1 MAKKNNNYNIN
12 DLAIA
17 VAKGF
22 EEVNKNFDKK
32 FDQTDQKIDSVKFE
46 LSKKIEDEIK
56 SVKVEISFGLREV
69 KEEIKHLEERIDKNR
84 TTAVKDIDELVEK
97 VVACELDIS
106 KLKQKIAKLKLAN
119 S

>member
-1 MAKKNNNYNIN
+1 MLK
-12 DLAIA
+12 
-17 VAKGF
+17 
-22 EEVNKNFDKK
+22 E
-32 FDQTDQKIDSVKFE
+32 
-46 LSKKIEDEIK
+46 
-56 SVKVEISFGLREV
+56 
-69 KEEIKHLEERIDKNR
+69 EEIKHLEERIDKNR